1 MELREGTQEF
11 VGFGF
16 WIDVDVAEVREQL
29 IDQLLGL
36 ADLVASVGG
45 NDRQSPEAF
54 SERFDG
60 DAAVCCG
67 ERCGEI
73 SGLDLSGGELF
84 VDMSDDD
91 RRGVPDGM
99 KVDEDGQLWSTGA
112 GGVWVVDGNG
122 ERLGVFEMEEHAAN
136 LAFGGADYSTLFL
149 TAQTSVYRVETS
161 VRGIAPRS
169 RG

>member
-84 VDMSDDD
+84 E
-91 RRGVPDGM
+91 GVREGRDHVLLQVSCPP
-99 KVDEDGQLWSTGA
+99 VT
-112 GGVWVVDGNG
+112 VCPCPG
-122 ERLGVFEMEEHAAN
+122 ERLIVYQFCGRPQFRIGGGGRGGVDQ
-136 LAFGGADYSTLFL
+136 LLP
-149 TAQTSVYRVETS
+149 VVP
-161 VRGIAPRS
+161 V
-169 RG
+169 